1 MRTKNHILTLL
12 EHGLSFNTISSLND
26 NQIKVLSEKF
36 SKKEENKEAQDIQT
50 KIRRF
55 SSSEVSN
62 AKTKGESLPGGRSFK
77 LNADGSVDVTLEGE
91 MSEDDTVDF
100 VNDPDA
106 TEDGMGMFESEMK
119 EKFESKSQQGLFWAK
134 CKNSTGK
141 TKEKWC
147 KMAKEFS
154 DSTSKKDYKK
164 MPDKKHP
171 EKTVKKTNENL
182 ERFLEDRIV
191 NMLDEYVNPT
201 FTKSQMVKT
210 ISEKSNK
217 VNSIILKNPKKM
229 SMFSDESG
237 IEMKRMERPIGRI
250 SSLGED
256 TKEKERTKE
265 RDKTKEKDRKKGN
278 PFRDP
283 NPDVQEN
290 PKANTKEKERTKE
303 KPGTKTPTRR
313 KGNPF
318 KDPSPDVDE
327 KPKAKMEKQQSSFID
342 AIMNVLNF

>member
-12 EHGLSFNTISSLND
+12 ENGLSFNTISGLND

-62 AKTKGESLPGGRSFK
+62 AKTKGESLPGGRAFK

-119 EKFESKSQQGLFWAK
+119 EKFESKAQQGLFWSK
-134 CKNSTGK
+134 CKSSTGK

-171 EKTVKKTNENL
+171 KKTNENL
-182 ERFLEDRIV
+182 ERFLEDKILDI
-191 NMLDEYVNPT
+191 LDEHINPT
-201 FTKSQMVKT
+201 FTKGNMLKT

-217 VNSIILKNPKKM
+217 FNSMILKNPKKM

-237 IEMKRMERPIGRI
+237 IEMKRMKKPISNI
-250 SSLGED
+250 FSLGED
-256 TKEKERTKE
+256 TKEKERTREKD
-265 RDKTKEKDRKKGN
+265 RTKEKDRKKDNPFRDPNPGVEEQPKAGTKEKERTKEREKTKTPTRRKGN

-283 NPDVQEN
+283 NPDVE
-290 PKANTKEKERTKE
+290 
-303 KPGTKTPTRR
+303 
-313 KGNPF
+313 
-318 KDPSPDVDE
+318 E
-327 KPKAKMEKQQSSFID
+327 KPKAKMEKQQSNFID

>member
-12 EHGLSFNTISSLND
+12 EHGLSFNTISGLND

-36 SKKEENKEAQDIQT
+36 SKKEETKEAQDIQT

-62 AKTKGESLPGGRSFK
+62 AKTKGESLPGGRAFK
-77 LNADGSVDVTLEGE
+77 MNSDGSVDVTLEGE
-91 MSEDDTVDF
+91 M
-100 VNDPDA
+100 
-106 TEDGMGMFESEMK
+106 TER
-119 EKFESKSQQGLFWAK
+119 FESKSQQGLFWSK
-134 CKNSTGK
+134 CNKSTGK

-154 DSTSKKDYKK
+154 DSTSKKQYKT
-164 MPDKKHP
+164 MPEKKHP

-265 RDKTKEKDRKKGN
+265 KDKTKEKDRKKGN

>member
-1 MRTKNHILTLL
+1 M
-12 EHGLSFNTISSLND
+12 ND
-26 NQIKVLSEKF
+26 KQIKVLSEKF
-36 SKKEENKEAQDIQT
+36 SKKNETKEAQDIQT

-55 SSSEVSN
+55 SASEVSN
-62 AKTKGESLPGGRSFK
+62 AKTKGESLPGGRAFK

-91 MSEDDTVDF
+91 MTEDETINV

-106 TEDGMGMFESEMK
+106 SADGMGMFESEIS
-119 EKFESKSQQGLFWAK
+119 EKFESKAQQGLFWSK
-134 CKNSTGK
+134 CNNSKGK

-154 DSTSKKDYKK
+154 DSTSKKQYKN
-164 MPDKKHP
+164 MPEKKHP
-171 EKTVKKTNENL
+171 EKTVKRTNENF
-182 ERFLEDRIV
+182 EKYLEDKIV

-201 FTKSQMVKT
+201 ITKGQMLKT

-229 SMFSDESG
+229 TMFSDESG
-237 IEMKRMERPIGRI
+237 IEMKRPIGKI

-265 RDKTKEKDRKKGN
+265 REK
-278 PFRDP
+278 
-283 NPDVQEN
+283 
-290 PKANTKEKERTKE
+290 
-303 KPGTKTPTRR
+303 TKTPTRR

-318 KDPSPDVDE
+318 KDPNPDVEEKPKAHTKEKERTKEKDRRKGNPLKDPNPDVEE
-327 KPKAKMEKQQSSFID
+327 KPKAKMEKQQSDFIEK
-342 AIMNVLNF
+342 IMDVLNFN

>member
-12 EHGLSFNTISSLND
+12 EHGLSFNTISGLND
-26 NQIKVLSEKF
+26 NQIKILSEKF
-36 SKKEENKEAQDIQT
+36 RISEQTAPQNTTVVSKPQQPSYLVKDNSKTVVNGVEVDTTGGKTVLTPLKEIGEET
-50 KIRRF
+50 
-55 SSSEVSN
+55 EV
-62 AKTKGESLPGGRSFK
+62 
-77 LNADGSVDVTLEGE
+77 
-91 MSEDDTVDF
+91 
-100 VNDPDA
+100 
-106 TEDGMGMFESEMK
+106 K

>member
-12 EHGLSFNTISSLND
+12 EHGLSFNTISGLND
-26 NQIKVLSEKF
+26 NQIKILSEKF
-36 SKKEENKEAQDIQT
+36 SKKEENKEAVT
-50 KIRRF
+50 KTVYQPTKNPKDMEAVQAMVTKVDPNASVELDERF
-55 SSSEVSN
+55 
-62 AKTKGESLPGGRSFK
+62 K
-77 LNADGSVDVTLEGE
+77 
-91 MSEDDTVDF
+91 
-100 VNDPDA
+100 
-106 TEDGMGMFESEMK
+106 
-119 EKFESKSQQGLFWAK
+119 SKSQQGLFWAK

-171 EKTVKKTNENL
+171 KKTVKKTNENL

-229 SMFSDESG
+229 SMFSNESG